1 MLLSVLAFFGGV
13 LAVCSATMFAF
24 VAFLIVR

>member
-1 MLLSVLAFFGGV
+1 MSLSVLVFFGGM